1 MEGDSAPM
9 EHEEQGD
16 EDKRHQEHDGDQE
29 GSQAEDMAGEEEQD
43 NQSPETKKKRHL
55 SRG

>member
-29 GSQAEDMAGEEEQD
+29 GSEAEDMAGDEEQD
-43 NQSPETKKKRHL
+43 NQSP
-55 SRG
+55 